1 MKKTICILL
10 LMAVA
15 LSLAGCTEGKGQTSS
30 ITSQAETASVTS
42 QKEKEPVTYKL
53 YYSPSTGSSQTA
65 ERPSGVGMISATRIP
80 FPGTVKGP
88 EEVVSNMPREI
99 ELTLEDSTYRMNL
112 TEKYDSWGHSS
123 DAVFDARLNLIEYY
137 CREVETTQMALF
149 DSTGNELRLFLDY
162 QALEQR
168 PQSGSFTREMALA
181 AAEALF
187 DDLYGQEERST
198 YTIDEYFTGQSENK
212 HMVVYR
218 RFIGKY
224 RTEDVMSFEY
234 GYNGDLLC
242 VNAFR
247 KGFFDNLYTE
257 ITEAD
262 IDAAFQAGEDML
274 GKNLAVD
281 PDLGPLLQVDTNGVC
296 YASGAADFTLYYIN
310 VN

>member
-30 ITSQAETASVTS
+30 ITSQAETASVAS

-53 YYSPSTGSSQTA
+53 YYSLPMGATQTDA
-65 ERPSGVGMISATRIP
+65 LPQGVRMTSATRIP
-80 FPGTVKGP
+80 FPGANHSST
-88 EEVVSNMPREI
+88 ESVSNMPKEI
-99 ELTLEDSTYRMNL
+99 RLTLADSTYSLNL
-112 TEKYDSWGHSS
+112 GEDYESWGHSS
-123 DAVFDARLNLIEYY
+123 NAVFDARLNLIEYHR
-137 CREVETTQMALF
+137 REGWTTQMAQF
-149 DSTGNELRLFLDY
+149 DSTGNELRLFIDF
-162 QALEQR
+162 QAMEYR
-168 PQSGSFTREMALA
+168 PQKGTFTREMALA

-198 YTIDEYFTGQSENK
+198 YTIDEYYTGQNENN
-212 HMVVYR
+212 HTVTYR

-224 RTEDVMSFEY
+224 RTEDVVSFEY

-247 KGFFDNLYTE
+247 KGFLDNLYTK

-262 IDAAFQAGEDML
+262 IDAAIQTAENML
-274 GKNLAVD
+274 GQNLGVD
-281 PDLGPLLQVDTNGVC
+281 PDVGPILQVDTNGVC
-296 YASGAADFTLYYIN
+296 YAAGVVDNIVYYIN